1 MRMFL
6 DTTNYIIGDKMLEKK
21 LCLVISFNKTTDA
34 MSVED
39 YCLKNNIAG
48 RLIPLPK
55 EISAG
60 CGLAWKCDVSQKEE
74 MIKTLENIN
83 IKYDKIVELV
93 I

>member
-1 MRMFL
+1 
-6 DTTNYIIGDKMLEKK
+6 
-21 LCLVISFNKTTDA
+21 

-39 YCLKNNIAG
+39 YCLKHHIEG

-60 CGLAWKCDVSQKEE
+60 CGLAWKCDVTKANE
-74 MIKTLENIN
+74 MKQVLADLKIKF
-83 IKYDKIVELV
+83 DKMTKLV

>member
-1 MRMFL
+1 M
-6 DTTNYIIGDKMLEKK
+6 IEKK
-21 LCLVISFNKTTDA
+21 LSLVISFNKTTDA

-39 YCLKNNIAG
+39 YCLKNGVGG

-60 CGLAWKCDVSQKEE
+60 CGLAWKCELDKKDEITKV
-74 MIKTLENIN
+74 LEALN
-83 IKYDKIVELV
+83 IKCDKMAELV

>member
-1 MRMFL
+1 
-6 DTTNYIIGDKMLEKK
+6 MLEKK
-21 LCLVISFNKTTDA
+21 ICLVISFNKTTDA

-39 YCLKNNIAG
+39 YCLKNAVGG

-60 CGLAWKCDVSQKEE
+60 CGLAWKCDISQVGE
-74 MIKTLENIN
+74 MKKVFSELKIDI
-83 IKYDKIVELV
+83 DKMTELV

>member
-1 MRMFL
+1 
-6 DTTNYIIGDKMLEKK
+6 MLEKK

-34 MSVED
+34 MAVEE

-55 EISAG
+55 EVSAG
-60 CGLAWKCDVSQKEE
+60 CGLAWKCDIPQKDE
-74 MIKTLENIN
+74 IVNVLKAIN
-83 IKYDKIVELV
+83 IECDKMSELV